1 MMKAYKNE
9 GKVWWKSKFFNGN
22 VQNRQI
28 INLIGLYMSSE
39 YLADKYYYF
48 LAKHKPMVINNV
60 PYVNQPTTV
69 YGQPIQQYFLPM
81 AST

>member
-39 YLADKYYYF
+39 YLADKYY
-48 LAKHKPMVINNV
+48 
-60 PYVNQPTTV
+60 
-69 YGQPIQQYFLPM
+69 
-81 AST
+81 